1 LKEKIKTIIFEEEYK
16 MKEVKVPIGVSAR
29 HVHLSQDDLERLFGK
44 NYELHPL
51 KPLSQ
56 PGQFAAEEEV
66 ELIGPKR
73 SLKVRIL
80 GPVRKNTQVEL
91 ALTDVIYLGLPTI
104 PPVRDSGDI
113 EGTPGIKMRGPLGE
127 IEIPQ
132 GVIIAWRHI
141 HTPENIAQ
149 ELGLVDK
156 QLVKV
161 KVEGVRAITF
171 ENVLIRISN
180 KFAWEFHI
188 DTDEANAAMVK
199 TGDKAIVIFEPVKIP
214 QIT

>member
-1 LKEKIKTIIFEEEYK
+1 ME
-16 MKEVKVPIGVSAR
+16 EVKVPIGVSAR

-44 NYELHPL
+44 DYELHPL

-91 ALTDVIYLGLPTI
+91 ALTDVIYLGLSTI
-104 PPVRDSGDI
+104 PPVRDSGDV
-113 EGTPGIKMRGPLGE
+113 EGTPGIKIKGPLGE
-127 IEIPQ
+127 IEIPK

-149 ELGLVDK
+149 ELGLMDK

-161 KVEGVRAITF
+161 KVEGVRALIF
-171 ENVLIRISN
+171 ENVLIRVSS

-199 TGDKAIVIFEPVKIP
+199 TGDMATVIFEPVRTLQKI
-214 QIT
+214 

>member
-1 LKEKIKTIIFEEEYK
+1 MREA
-16 MKEVKVPIGVSAR
+16 KVPIGVSAR
-29 HVHLSQDDLERLFGK
+29 HVHLSQEDLERLFGK
-44 NYELHPL
+44 GYELHPY

-56 PGQFAAEEEV
+56 PGQYAAEEEV

-113 EGTPGIKMRGPLGE
+113 EGTPGIKIKGPLGE
-127 IEIPQ
+127 IELTK

-141 HTPENIAQ
+141 HTPKNIAE
-149 ELGLVDK
+149 ELGFVDK

-161 KVEGVRAITF
+161 RVEGIRAVIF
-171 ENVLIRISN
+171 ENVLIRISD

-188 DTDEANAAMVK
+188 DTDEANAAFVK
-199 TGDKAIVIFEPVKIP
+199 NGDTATVIFEPAKLP
-214 QIT
+214 QSI

>member
-1 LKEKIKTIIFEEEYK
+1 

-44 NYELHPL
+44 GYELHPL

-56 PGQFAAEEEV
+56 PGQFVAEEEV

-91 ALTDVIYLGLPTI
+91 ALTDVIYLGLPSI
-104 PPVRDSGDI
+104 PPVRDSGDV
-113 EGTPGIKMRGPLGE
+113 EGTPGIKIKGPLGE
-127 IEIPQ
+127 IEIPK

-141 HTPENIAQ
+141 HTPEDIAKD
-149 ELGLVDK
+149 LGLVDK

-161 KVEGVRAITF
+161 KVEGPRALTF
-171 ENVLIRISN
+171 ENVLIRVSN

-199 TGDKAIVIFEPVKIP
+199 TGDIATVIFEPAKIM
-214 QIT
+214 QKI